1 MASLFSN
8 TYAHRYAWAG
18 LQVLSKIAL
27 PDLFATLALQPDAP
41 GLRIGG
47 RIANSPQEL
56 GALADPSWEDLQ
68 PAQIRL
74 HRQNLAT
81 VFICSEHI
89 TVLAH
94 PSADPESLQHFICK
108 RALPALGRLRKMFSL
123 HASAVATP
131 RGAALF
137 VGAAKA
143 GKTSLATCLHSMGT
157 PVIADDPCM
166 LWLDQGRV
174 MTAPTIGTPS
184 SVPPKLSAYV
194 PKEAIPNRHNRA
206 STGFEQRRVSNIFML
221 SGPTPQAS
229 VGATPMTANEGMAA
243 LVRHN
248 FTTNAP
254 DQIPVHLPFV
264 HASKAFEELNFW
276 RLNLPEE
283 LREAPTLA
291 RDLIR
296 MIIGSSARTI
306 NPPTPI
312 FAPISRAS

>member
-27 PDLFATLALQPDAP
+27 PDLFATLALQPDTP
-41 GLRIGG
+41 DLRIGG
-47 RIANSPQEL
+47 RVAHSPQEL
-56 GALADPSWEDLQ
+56 DALADPNWDDLQ
-68 PAQIRL
+68 PTQIRL
-74 HRQNLAT
+74 HRQNIAT
-81 VFICSEHI
+81 VFISSENI
-89 TVLAH
+89 TILAH
-94 PSADPESLQHFICK
+94 PNADLDSLHHFICK

-143 GKTSLATCLHSMGT
+143 GKTSLATCLHSMGA

-174 MTAPTIGTPS
+174 MTAPTISSPS
-184 SVPPKLSAYV
+184 TVPPKLSAYV
-194 PKEAIPNRHNRA
+194 PKEAIPIRHNRA

-221 SGPTPQAS
+221 RGPTPQAS
-229 VGATPMTANEGMAA
+229 VGATPMTTNEGLAA
-243 LVRHN
+243 LVTHN
-248 FTTNAP
+248 FATSAP
-254 DQIPVHLPFV
+254 DQIPAHLPFV
-264 HASKAFEELNFW
+264 HASKAFQELSFW
-276 RLNLPEE
+276 RLNLPEQ
-283 LREAPTLA
+283 LRETPTLA

-296 MIIGSSARTI
+296 MIIGNSARTI